1 MIAPDHFK
9 SYEELKVKLDR
20 ALGITGTVSTATAE
34 TIADDNSA
42 GNVATADDVPWSGV
56 DTMSTTSKQEDSSL
70 SYFEKLA
77 QDA

>member
-1 MIAPDHFK
+1 M
-9 SYEELKVKLDR
+9 KVKLER
-20 ALGITGTVSTATAE
+20 VLGISGTISTATAE

-42 GNVATADDVPWSGV
+42 GNVATASEQPWSNV
-56 DTMSTTSKQEDSSL
+56 DTVSTSSKQEDSSL